1 MCERAAQLVAGVLG
15 DLPVGQ
21 RVRILPHRYA
31 CRSVLFGLDGR
42 SPALLTAS
50 V

>member
-31 CRSVLFGLDGR
+31 CRSVLEAC
-42 SPALLTAS
+42 SSALTAALQPY
-50 V
+50 